1 MGRTIFAV
9 LAGYA
14 VWTLI
19 WLGGNRGFFDD
30 VSESIQDGGSF
41 TDPTRLVWVLALS
54 VVCSLAG
61 GFVSAKIDK
70 VTSGRAALWLGLALL
85 ATGVFVQFNVW
96 QQMPVWYHVIF
107 LAGLIPATL
116 HGSRLGA

>member
-1 MGRTIFAV
+1 MEAHSPNPRVCCG
-9 LAGYA
+9 
-14 VWTLI
+14 
-19 WLGGNRGFFDD
+19 
-30 VSESIQDGGSF
+30 
-41 TDPTRLVWVLALS
+41 VLALS

-70 VTSGRAALWLGLALL
+70 VTSGRAALWLGVALV
-85 ATGVFVQFNVW
+85 ATGAFVQFNVW

-107 LAGLIPATL
+107 LAALIPATL